1 MENTLKS
8 GALYVVGTPIGNLSD
23 ISKRA
28 TETLTNADHI
38 ACEDTRVTGK
48 LLNLLGIS
56 HKNSFISYHEHNK
69 FESAKGIVEKL
80 QSGFTVALVSD
91 AGMPAIS
98 DPGEDLVKICKQN
111 DICVIPVPSASAF
124 TAALCASGF
133 DSRRF
138 CFEGFLPTDKKE
150 ISEVLDSYKNNKR
163 TVIFYEAPHRLLKTL
178 EVLLKHLGNRKL
190 CIARELT
197 KINEEIYITTLEN
210 AVNEYKERNPK
221 GEYVLIIEGAKESDK
236 DNFFENMTINEHV
249 EFYSSKGLSKMD
261 AIKACA
267 KDRGVA
273 KNEIYKEF
281 I

>member
-1 MENTLKS
+1 MEQILKP

-28 TETLTNADHI
+28 FDTLSQADYI

-48 LLNLLGIS
+48 LLNLLGIP

-69 FESAKGIVEKL
+69 LESSKGIVEKL

-98 DPGEDLVKICKQN
+98 DPGEDLVRICKEN
-111 DICVIPVPSASAF
+111 GIPVIPVPSASAF

-150 ISEVLDSYKNNKR
+150 INEILDSYKNNKR

-178 EVLLKHLGNRKL
+178 EVLLKHLGDRKL

-197 KINEEIYITTLEN
+197 KINEEIYITTLEE
-210 AVNEYKERNPK
+210 AVHEYKERNPK
-221 GEYVLIIEGAKESDK
+221 GEYVLILEGTQEPGKENQELLYTD
-236 DNFFENMTINEHV
+236 IAGCRV
-249 EFYSSKGLSKMD
+249 QLQ
-261 AIKACA
+261 
-267 KDRGVA
+267 
-273 KNEIYKEF
+273 
-281 I
+281 